1 MPICLCTSW
10 MWRNCL
16 HRAIRK
22 FLDTE
27 NQTRIQYW
35 CLFACV
41 PLGCGKRS
49 YFHSLWNAER
59 SVEIENDDNIS
70 KIRKCW
76 NVKSSPS
83 AWCVCATHYQSASPG
98 RVCHILSLITFWKLR
113 NRNWEETIH
122 WNFKQSV
129 WRSGFIGD
137 SFMIV
142 GDGDGC
148 MLWCRMLWWEIQL
161 YKLQFKQNV
170 ILDFFFKSIF
180 QSWY

>member
-1 MPICLCTSW
+1 MLICLCTTG
-10 MWRNCL
+10 MW
-16 HRAIRK
+16 K
-22 FLDTE
+22 T
-27 NQTRIQYW
+27 
-35 CLFACV
+35 LF
-41 PLGCGKRS
+41 S
-49 YFHSLWNAER
+49 FSLKCWEKCWNW
-59 SVEIENDDNIS
+59 

-83 AWCVCATHYQSASPG
+83 VWCVCATHYQSASPG

-161 YKLQFKQNV
+161 YKLKFKQNV
-170 ILDFFFKSIF
+170 FFDFSSKEYFSVIKRKL
-180 QSWY
+180 